1 MKGKARQ
8 KLWKIKEEEE
18 KLEYR
23 RRKKWKDKTKGEKQ
37 FYFNS
42 EENGQMKIERK
53 RWDNKRLLE
62 ND

>member
-23 RRKKWKDKTKGEKQ
+23 SRKKWKDKTKGEKQ

-42 EENGQMKIERK
+42 E
-53 RWDNKRLLE
+53 
-62 ND
+62 